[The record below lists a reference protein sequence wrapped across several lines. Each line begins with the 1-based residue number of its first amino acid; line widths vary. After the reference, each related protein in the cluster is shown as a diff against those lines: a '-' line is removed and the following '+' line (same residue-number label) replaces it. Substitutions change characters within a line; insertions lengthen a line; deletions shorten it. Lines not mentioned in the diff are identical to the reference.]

1 MTSNKSQQEL
11 RRDLN
16 IILVIAGC
24 SLWVLTAAPPSD
36 DVLRFFFFF
45 SVWKPSVKK
54 ELDLGNSLIPLLSSF
69 HHSLISP
76 SSLLY
81 RKVQQ
86 AKQSSSSCSFF
97 FFKNPRETTLDEPE
111 PPQQQQQRAQTAA
124 GVSLSLPL
132 SADKQWQMEAS
143 RWSDS
148 SSLSPKQR
156 QTRSVRGE
164 WFRAAVEWCGYIQK
178 RGNGDVSDLN
188 ILHWEVERRRGGKE
202 EVCDDQLVHEIV
214 EMGFQLPQN
223 LLLFSFI
230 WGGV

>member
-24 SLWVLTAAPPSD
+24 PLESWQQLHRRTTCCA
-36 DVLRFFFFF
+36 FFFF
-45 SVWKPSVKK
+45 SVWKPSIKK

-97 FFKNPRETTLDEPE
+97 FLKTHARQRWMSRNLLSSSSEHK
-111 PPQQQQQRAQTAA
+111 QQQ
-124 GVSLSLPL
+124 GFLSP
-132 SADKQWQMEAS
+132 
-143 RWSDS
+143 
-148 SSLSPKQR
+148 SLSPLTNNDKWR
-156 QTRSVRGE
+156 RPDEVTARVCLRNKDKHARLEG
-164 WFRAAVEWCGYIQK
+164 
-178 RGNGDVSDLN
+178 SDSELQ
-188 ILHWEVERRRGGKE
+188 WSGVDTSRRE
-202 EVCDDQLVHEIV
+202 ETETSLT
-214 EMGFQLPQN
+214 
-223 LLLFSFI
+223 
-230 WGGV
+230 